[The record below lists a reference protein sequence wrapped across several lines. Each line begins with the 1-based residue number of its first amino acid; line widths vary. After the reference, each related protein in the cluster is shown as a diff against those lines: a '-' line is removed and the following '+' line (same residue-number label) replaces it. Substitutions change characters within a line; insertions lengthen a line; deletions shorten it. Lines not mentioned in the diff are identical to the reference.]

1 MNDNQSVVSE
11 CRSSCEGQGDR
22 AARGSIRLCCLHKRP
37 VTEGKADVID
47 GDRMTTWLNYFPVN
61 SSPRSSKIRRQSL
74 CLVCALSIRS
84 RVPDE
89 GLTVCCYE
97 FSWPLASS
105 ALLEASLVRE
115 LSPLS
120 TCLAVN

>member
-1 MNDNQSVVSE
+1 MIIRVLFLSAGAAVRDRVTGQHQVVLLHPS
-11 CRSSCEGQGDR
+11 
-22 AARGSIRLCCLHKRP
+22 LHKRP
-37 VTEGKADVID
+37 VTEGKADVI
-47 GDRMTTWLNYFPVN
+47 GGHRMTSWLNYSPVN
-61 SSPRSSKIRRQSL
+61 SSPRSSKIWRQSL
-74 CLVCALSIRS
+74 CLVYGLSIRS

-89 GLTVCCYE
+89 GLTVCCYG

-120 TCLAVN
+120 ICLAVN